1 MSVSTVAR
9 VLAGAAGVT
18 IATLAGLLY
27 VYQTA
32 LIYPAS
38 FPEGS
43 RTIVDSPS
51 QYGMPYTEH
60 RLVTPDLIKLHV
72 YVIPHEDEQ
81 PRPTVLML
89 HANAGNM
96 GHRLPIARDFFHRL
110 GCHVVMLSYRGYG
123 LSTGEPTEPGLRID
137 AQTTLDWIRKHAK
150 LSHTP
155 VIAYGQSIGGAVA
168 IDLAARNPETVRAL
182 IVENTFL
189 SIPKL
194 IPSVLPMLRHF
205 TFLCRTYQFAVH
217 TLPPLLSDTHT
228 LLTRCFTGEIWPS
241 YLSITKV
248 PTHMAVLFLSARDDE
263 IVPSEHMAELYRLC
277 KSPRKEIHTF
287 DHATHST
294 SPRLPHSRANHS
306 DDTWLNVRNP
316 SMMSYCN
323 CISHVDTSRP
333 STLTP
338 LPSFLTST
346 IWCRMTFLQVA
357 VLHLIHGR
365 NRMNEN
371 HFCSSYNSTSV
382 FSACIHTHTHT
393 HTHPNVH
400 PLVSFAGFVHVCK
413 VANVFAHFMCLT

>member
-43 RTIVDSPS
+43 RTIVDSPA

-60 RLVTPDLIKLHV
+60 RLVTPDQIKLHV

-96 GHRLPIARDFFHRL
+96 GHRLPIAQDFFHRL

-194 IPSVLPMLRHF
+194 IPSVLPMLRRF
-205 TFLCRTYQFAVH
+205 TFLCR
-217 TLPPLLSDTHT
+217 
-228 LLTRCFTGEIWPS
+228 EIWPS
-241 YLSITKV
+241 YRSITKI
-248 PTHMAVLFLSARDDE
+248 PSHMAVLFLSARDDE
-263 IVPSEHMAELYRLC
+263 IVPSEHMAELHRLC
-277 KSPRKEIHTF
+277 KSSRKEIHTF
-287 DHATHST
+287 DHATH
-294 SPRLPHSRANHS
+294 N
-306 DDTWLNVRNP
+306 DTWLNAK
-316 SMMSYCN
+316 YF
-323 CISHVDTSRP
+323 DTIALFLNKHNMVSNDVPASRGTSP
-333 STLTP
+333 DPRSQSDERK
-338 LPSFLTST
+338 SFL
-346 IWCRMTFLQVA
+346 
-357 VLHLIHGR
+357 
-365 NRMNEN
+365 
-371 HFCSSYNSTSV
+371 
-382 FSACIHTHTHT
+382 
-393 HTHPNVH
+393 
-400 PLVSFAGFVHVCK
+400 
-413 VANVFAHFMCLT
+413 

>member
-205 TFLCRTYQFAVH
+205 TFLCRTYRFAAH
-217 TLPPLLSDTHT
+217 SPP
-228 LLTRCFTGEIWPS
+228 
-241 YLSITKV
+241 
-248 PTHMAVLFLSARDDE
+248 
-263 IVPSEHMAELYRLC
+263 
-277 KSPRKEIHTF
+277 SPVI
-287 DHATHST
+287 
-294 SPRLPHSRANHS
+294 
-306 DDTWLNVRNP
+306 
-316 SMMSYCN
+316 
-323 CISHVDTSRP
+323 
-333 STLTP
+333 
-338 LPSFLTST
+338 
-346 IWCRMTFLQVA
+346 
-357 VLHLIHGR
+357 
-365 NRMNEN
+365 
-371 HFCSSYNSTSV
+371 
-382 FSACIHTHTHT
+382 
-393 HTHPNVH
+393 
-400 PLVSFAGFVHVCK
+400 
-413 VANVFAHFMCLT
+413 